1 MMRDPIAYYKS
12 DIEYI
17 LENTTTQTILS
28 SFELSNEEI
37 TERNNFITDFIFKQ

>member
-1 MMRDPIAYYKS
+1 MRDPIAYYKS

-28 SFELSNEEI
+28 SFELTNEEI
-37 TERNNFITDFIFKQ
+37 AERNNFITDFIFKQ